1 MMPTVLV
8 TAFEPYDHW
17 SQNASWLAL
26 VELTRSL
33 PSEPRLVTR
42 RYPVDF
48 QQARERLAKDLD
60 GDFDFAIHLGQAPGS
75 TRIRLEAIGLNVGGS
90 SHDHPDTL
98 APLAHDGPLAYRSQ
112 LPLASW
118 AQQLR
123 SAGIPAQVSFHAGTY
138 LCNALLYLS
147 LHLAQRRGLRT
158 QAAFLHLPLDTS
170 QAIDE
175 RSETAALPAT
185 LSAEAIRIILADLAR
200 RT

>member
-1 MMPTVLV
+1 MPTVLV
-8 TAFEPYDHW
+8 TAFEPYDRW
-17 SQNASWLAL
+17 TQNASWLAL

-48 QQARERLAKDLD
+48 QRARERLEKDLD

-75 TRIRLEAIGLNVGGS
+75 TRVRLEAVGLNVGGS
-90 SHDHPDTL
+90 SHGNPDALATL
-98 APLAHDGPLAYRSQ
+98 VPDGPLGYRSP
-112 LPLASW
+112 LPLPSW

-138 LCNALLYLS
+138 LCNAILYLS

-158 QAAFLHLPLDTS
+158 QSAFIHLPLDTS
-170 QAIDE
+170 QVIDE
-175 RSETAALPAT
+175 QCETASLPAAR
-185 LSAEAIRIILADLAR
+185 SAEAIRIILADLAN